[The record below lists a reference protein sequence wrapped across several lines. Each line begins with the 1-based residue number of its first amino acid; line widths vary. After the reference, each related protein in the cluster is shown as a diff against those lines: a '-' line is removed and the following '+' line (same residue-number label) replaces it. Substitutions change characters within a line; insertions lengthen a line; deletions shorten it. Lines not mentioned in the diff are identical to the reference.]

1 MEDLAPLRDEGN
13 EPLGLLPGLGP
24 RPVARKGWMI
34 LPLAAP
40 AAVAV
45 AMAAFTFGRHDAEP
59 RGEWLA
65 ARTEAPAAPLR
76 AEPTPAPSSA
86 GVDTPALPPIATA
99 DQVEAAS
106 GVKVTRGAA
115 RARLPRSSSTCSR
128 RSPPRKR
135 RLRPSFSAKDAP
147 KGRAGPHFRAKV
159 RAAGSAGLSANPEA
173 GP

>member
-1 MEDLAPLRDEGN
+1 MEELAWLRDEVN

-24 RPVARKGWMI
+24 RPVARKGWII

-65 ARTEAPAAPLR
+65 ARTVAPAAPLR
-76 AEPTPAPSSA
+76 AEPTPTPSSA

-106 GVKVTRGAA
+106 GVKVTRGGGASAPAA
-115 RARLPRSSSTCSR
+115 LIIDVQQALAA
-128 RSPPRKR
+128 
-135 RLRPSFSAKDAP
+135 AKAKAAP
-147 KGRAGPHFRAKV
+147 VVQR
-159 RAAGSAGLSANPEA
+159 
-173 GP
+173 

>member
-106 GVKVTRGAA
+106 GVKVTRGGGASAPAA
-115 RARLPRSSSTCSR
+115 LIIDVQQALAA
-128 RSPPRKR
+128 
-135 RLRPSFSAKDAP
+135 AKAKAAP
-147 KGRAGPHFRAKV
+147 V
-159 RAAGSAGLSANPEA
+159 VQ
-173 GP
+173 

>member
-106 GVKVTRGAA
+106 GVKVTRGGGASAPAA
-115 RARLPRSSSTCSR
+115 LIIDVQQALAA
-128 RSPPRKR
+128 
-135 RLRPSFSAKDAP
+135 AKAKAAP
-147 KGRAGPHFRAKV
+147 VVQR
-159 RAAGSAGLSANPEA
+159 
-173 GP
+173 